1 MAAEK
6 ETRFQRLAS
15 LVIVGALGALLAFAS
30 LGLLRPAILLSADME
45 RGYSSPQPIGEI
57 DGNLRSLR
65 VKRADDLSFRL
76 IARINGRP
84 IPMLVD
90 TGANITVLTKSDA
103 ASVGIPDGPATETIR
118 VMGINS
124 KTSNYRRVGLYP
136 IALGP
141 IGIVGV
147 PIAVDDSGELSNS
160 ILGQDAICGI
170 DRVTIQ
176 NDEIEFLHSRKL
188 AQGCTDFMVRVV
200 RDPDIIKSE

>member
-15 LVIVGALGALLAFAS
+15 LVIVGALGALLAFAA
-30 LGLLRPAILLSADME
+30 LAVLRPVILLPTDME
-45 RGYSSPQPIGEI
+45 RGYNSPQPIGEV

-76 IARINGRP
+76 VARINGRSL
-84 IPMLVD
+84 PMLVD
-90 TGANITVLTKSDA
+90 TGANITVLSKRDA
-103 ASVGIPDGPATETIR
+103 ASVGIPEGPATDTIR
-118 VMGINS
+118 VMGINN

-141 IGIVGV
+141 IGVVGV

-176 NDEIEFLHSRKL
+176 NDEIEFLHGRKL

-200 RDPDIIKSE
+200 RDADLAKSK